1 MKVQISLFFAVM
13 FFVSVYCQSED
24 TPQVYCG
31 RRLAQTMAVLCYQTK
46 YDKRSD
52 YNSIHLGY
60 EPEFSWPW
68 LSRSLERH
76 TDRGMARDMGRG
88 KRGIIEE
95 CCQNSCSIPTLM
107 SYC

>member
-1 MKVQISLFFAVM
+1 MKVQISLFFVVVM
-13 FFVSVYCQSED
+13 FFVSVCSQSDD
-24 TPQVYCG
+24 TPQIYCG
-31 RRLAQTMAVLCYQTK
+31 RRLAQTMAMLCYQK
-46 YDKRSD
+46 PYKRSD

-68 LSRSLERH
+68 LSRGLGH
-76 TDRGMARDMGRG
+76 MQDRGIAMDMNRG

-95 CCQNSCSIPTLM
+95 CCQNSCSIQTLM